1 MKMTEG
7 EMANLIFL
15 LGDKLHEQ
23 AVKQADEIVYGAS
36 YVENDVGGCRVDS
49 EINFYDLAR
58 VAIEFMEEL

>member
-1 MKMTEG
+1 MNEL

-23 AVKQADEIVYGAS
+23 AVKQADEIIYGSS
-36 YVENDVGGCRVDS
+36 YIENDVGGCRVDS

-58 VAIEFMEEL
+58 VAIEFMEEQ